1 MAICKIQRLDQWL
14 LEAIWDYCTGRHGFQ
29 KRFFTASYQFTV
41 PPLGFLYLESRRGCV
56 RPAAHL
62 PFVSTY
68 ARATWS
74 PLTQQD
80 TSDLRFRRS
89 CERGNRVASC
99 GAELLYMANRFRAR
113 KFGLKDLWNLLLPH
127 ILFKNLRGKQAM
139 NDWILWSAAL
149 ANLNHILFGAP
160 LPNAALRVS
169 LRVNVFR
176 QQPKASARQCDKILR
191 QKREVLLWFC
201 WILMQDRFAP
211 KKSSGHTYF
220 SLEMVND
227 PHLEYSRVNFPVTLI
242 KLPMECRCFDRL
254 DEDRP
259 HENPWNS

>member
-113 KFGLKDLWNLLLPH
+113 KFGLKNWEICCFLIFFSKILEESKQWMIESFGLPPWPT
-127 ILFKNLRGKQAM
+127 
-139 NDWILWSAAL
+139 WIIYSSGHLCPMQRFAFPSGSTFSASSRKPAL
-149 ANLNHILFGAP
+149 ANVTRSCGKKGRFCSDFVEFWCKIVLHQKNQVAILIFRSKWWMIHI
-160 LPNAALRVS
+160 
-169 LRVNVFR
+169 
-176 QQPKASARQCDKILR
+176 
-191 QKREVLLWFC
+191 
-201 WILMQDRFAP
+201 
-211 KKSSGHTYF
+211 
-220 SLEMVND
+220 
-227 PHLEYSRVNFPVTLI
+227 
-242 KLPMECRCFDRL
+242 
-254 DEDRP
+254 
-259 HENPWNS
+259 

>member
-1 MAICKIQRLDQWL
+1 MASRN
-14 LEAIWDYCTGRHGFQ
+14 
-29 KRFFTASYQFTV
+29 RFFTASYQFTV

-176 QQPKASARQCDKILR
+176 PAAESQRSPMWQDLAAKKGGFALILLNFDARSFCTKKIKWPYLFFTR
-191 QKREVLLWFC
+191 NGEWSTFR
-201 WILMQDRFAP
+201 ILKGQ
-211 KKSSGHTYF
+211 
-220 SLEMVND
+220 
-227 PHLEYSRVNFPVTLI
+227 FPRNTHKTTDGV
-242 KLPMECRCFDRL
+242 
-254 DEDRP
+254 
-259 HENPWNS
+259 

>member
-41 PPLGFLYLESRRGCV
+41 PPLGFLYLESRRCCV

-74 PLTQQD
+74 SLTQQD

-113 KFGLKDLWNLLLPH
+113 KFGLKNCEICCFLIFFSKIFEESKQWMIESFGLPPWPT
-127 ILFKNLRGKQAM
+127 
-139 NDWILWSAAL
+139 WIKYPSGHLCPIQRFAFPSGSTFSASSRKPAL
-149 ANLNHILFGAP
+149 ANVTRSCGKKGGFAHILLNFD
-160 LPNAALRVS
+160 
-169 LRVNVFR
+169 
-176 QQPKASARQCDKILR
+176 ARS
-191 QKREVLLWFC
+191 FC
-201 WILMQDRFAP
+201 TNR
-211 KKSSGHTYF
+211 KTSGHWAYSF
-220 SLEMVND
+220 FHSKWWIIRIYNYV
-227 PHLEYSRVNFPVTLI
+227 YSRVNFPDLI
-242 KLPMECRCFDRL
+242 L
-254 DEDRP
+254 
-259 HENPWNS
+259 

>member
-14 LEAIWDYCTGRHGFQ
+14 LEAIWDYCTGRHGFPT
-29 KRFFTASYQFTV
+29 RFFTASYQFTV

-113 KFGLKDLWNLLLPH
+113 KFGLKTCEICCFL
-127 ILFKNLRGKQAM
+127 IFF
-139 NDWILWSAAL
+139 S
-149 ANLNHILFGAP
+149 
-160 LPNAALRVS
+160 
-169 LRVNVFR
+169 
-176 QQPKASARQCDKILR
+176 KILEESK
-191 QKREVLLWFC
+191 QWMIESFGLPPWPT
-201 WILMQDRFAP
+201 WIIY
-211 KKSSGHTYF
+211 SSGTF
-220 SLEMVND
+220 AQCSA
-227 PHLEYSRVNFPVTLI
+227 SRFPQGQRFPPAAESQRSPMWQDLAAKKGGFARILLNFDARSFCTKKIKWPYLFFTRNGEWSTLRI
-242 KLPMECRCFDRL
+242 LKGLKGQFLRNTHKTADGV
-254 DEDRP
+254 
-259 HENPWNS
+259 